1 MQKLITLP
9 VAALLA
15 LAVSGCH
22 LVYTQDVRQGN
33 LLDKTIDQKAV
44 DQLKPGL
51 TKRQVLL
58 LVGTPSV
65 ASPFDQSRWDYVS
78 TYSHRG
84 GPMQISTMTL
94 YFNDDIL
101 ARVDGSPYLENNKN
115 LLKESKKYNV
125 DYPVN
130 DTKGD
135 KDMSGKDDKGS
146 GGDSGND
153 SGSGGGNDS
162 GSGSN

>member
-9 VAALLA
+9 VVALLA

-22 LVYTQDVRQGN
+22 LVYTPDVRQGN

-65 ASPFDQSRWDYVS
+65 ATPFDQSRWDYVS

-84 GPMQISTMTL
+84 GPMQVGTMSL
-94 YFNDDIL
+94 YFDNDTL
-101 ARVDGSPYLENNKN
+101 ARVEGSPFLENNKN
-115 LLKESKKYNV
+115 LLKESKKYHV

-130 DTKGD
+130 ESGGD
-135 KDMSGKDDKGS
+135 KDIKGKDDKDS
-146 GGDSGND
+146 GGDSGGSD
-153 SGSGGGNDS
+153 SH
-162 GSGSN
+162 

>member
-1 MQKLITLP
+1 MQKLISLP
-9 VAALLA
+9 VVAVLA

-22 LVYTQDVRQGN
+22 LVYTPDVRQGN

-58 LVGTPSV
+58 LLGTPSV
-65 ASPFDQSRWDYVS
+65 TSPFDQSRWDYTS

-84 GPMQISTMTL
+84 GPMQVSTMTL
-94 YFNDDIL
+94 YFDNDTL
-101 ARVDGSPYLENNKN
+101 ARVEGSPFLESNKN
-115 LLKESKKYNV
+115 LLKESKKFHV

-130 DTKGD
+130 EAKGD
-135 KDMSGKDDKGS
+135 KDIKGKDDKDSGGAAGNPA
-146 GGDSGND
+146 GGDSH
-153 SGSGGGNDS
+153 
-162 GSGSN
+162 

>member
-9 VAALLA
+9 VVALLA
-15 LAVSGCH
+15 LVVSGCH
-22 LVYTQDVRQGN
+22 LVYTPDVRQGN

-58 LVGTPSV
+58 LLGTPSV
-65 ASPFDQSRWDYVS
+65 GTPFDQSCWEYVS

-84 GPMQISTMTL
+84 GPMQVSTMSL
-94 YFNDDIL
+94 YFENDTL
-101 ARVDGSPYLENNKN
+101 ARVEGSPFLENNKN
-115 LLKESKKYNV
+115 LLKESKKYHV

-130 DTKGD
+130 EAKGD
-135 KDMSGKDDKGS
+135 KDIKDKDDKDS
-146 GGDSGND
+146 SGDSAGRD
-153 SGSGGGNDS
+153 SH
-162 GSGSN
+162 

>member
-9 VAALLA
+9 VVALLA

-51 TKRQVLL
+51 TKRQVML

-65 ASPFDQSRWDYVS
+65 ASPFNQSRWDYVS

-101 ARVDGSPYLENNKN
+101 ARVEGSPYLENNKN

-135 KDMSGKDDKGS
+135 KDMSGKDSKDSGGGDSSGNS
-146 GGDSGND
+146 GGDSG
-153 SGSGGGNDS
+153 S
-162 GSGSN
+162 SNN

>member
-9 VAALLA
+9 VVALLA
-15 LAVSGCH
+15 VAVSGCH

-65 ASPFDQSRWDYVS
+65 ASPFNQSRWDYVS

-101 ARVDGSPYLENNKN
+101 ARVEGSPYLENNKN

-125 DYPVN
+125 DDPVN

-135 KDMSGKDDKGS
+135 KDMSGKDDKDS
-146 GGDSGND
+146 GGSSGSDSGSGND
-153 SGSGGGNDS
+153 SGSGSDN
-162 GSGSN
+162 N

>member
-9 VAALLA
+9 VVALLA
-15 LAVSGCH
+15 LGVSGCH

-101 ARVDGSPYLENNKN
+101 ARVDGNPYLENNKN
-115 LLKESKKYNV
+115 LLKASKKLNV
-125 DYPVN
+125 NYSVD

-135 KDMSGKDDKGS
+135 KDSSGKDSKD
-146 GGDSGND
+146 
-153 SGSGGGNDS
+153 SGGGNDS
-162 GSGSN
+162 GSSGSGNNN

>member
-1 MQKLITLP
+1 MQKLIILP
-9 VAALLA
+9 VVALLA

-33 LLDKTIDQKAV
+33 LLDKITDQKAV

-84 GPMQISTMTL
+84 GPMQISKMTL

-101 ARVDGSPYLENNKN
+101 ARVEGSPYLENNKN
-115 LLKESKKYNV
+115 LLKESKKLNV
-125 DYPVN
+125 DYSVN
-130 DTKGD
+130 DAKGD
-135 KDMSGKDDKGS
+135 KDMSGKNSKDS
-146 GGDSGND
+146 GGDSGN
-153 SGSGGGNDS
+153 SSGGGN
-162 GSGSN
+162 N

>member
-9 VAALLA
+9 VVALLA

-65 ASPFDQSRWDYVS
+65 ASPFNQSRWDYVS

-94 YFNDDIL
+94 YFNDDTL
-101 ARVDGSPYLENNKN
+101 ARVEGSPYLENNKN
-115 LLKESKKYNV
+115 LLKESKKLNV
-125 DYPVN
+125 NYSVD

-135 KDMSGKDDKGS
+135 KDTSGKDSKDS
-146 GGDSGND
+146 GGDSSGD
-153 SGSGGGNDS
+153 SGN
-162 GSGSN
+162 GSGNNN

>member
-9 VAALLA
+9 VVALLA

-22 LVYTQDVRQGN
+22 LVYTPDVRQGN

-65 ASPFDQSRWDYVS
+65 ATPFDQSRWDYTS

-84 GPMQISTMTL
+84 GPMQVSTMTL
-94 YFNDDIL
+94 YFNNDTL
-101 ARVDGSPYLENNKN
+101 ARVEGSPFLENNKN
-115 LLKESKKYNV
+115 LLKESKKYHV
-125 DYPVN
+125 DYPV
-130 DTKGD
+130 DESKGD
-135 KDMSGKDDKGS
+135 KSIKSKDDQGS
-146 GGDSGND
+146 GS
-153 SGSGGGNDS
+153 DS
-162 GSGSN
+162 GSGSGSGDDSSNN

>member
-9 VAALLA
+9 VVALLA

-22 LVYTQDVRQGN
+22 LVYTPDVRQGN

-58 LVGTPSV
+58 LVGTPSM
-65 ASPFDQSRWDYVS
+65 ATPFDQSRWDYTS

-84 GPMQISTMTL
+84 GPMQVSTMTL
-94 YFNDDIL
+94 YFNNDTL
-101 ARVDGSPYLENNKN
+101 ARVEGSPFLENNKN
-115 LLKESKKYNV
+115 LLKESKKYHV
-125 DYPVN
+125 DYPV
-130 DTKGD
+130 DESKGD
-135 KDMSGKDDKGS
+135 KSIKSKDDQGS
-146 GGDSGND
+146 GS
-153 SGSGGGNDS
+153 DS
-162 GSGSN
+162 GSGSGSGDDSSNN

>member
-9 VAALLA
+9 VVALLA

-101 ARVDGSPYLENNKN
+101 ARVEGNPYLENNKN
-115 LLKESKKYNV
+115 LLKESKKLNV
-125 DYPVN
+125 NYSVN
-130 DTKGD
+130 DAKGD
-135 KDMSGKDDKGS
+135 KDTSSKDDKDS
-146 GGDSGND
+146 GGS
-153 SGSGGGNDS
+153 SGGN
-162 GSGSN
+162 N

>member
-9 VAALLA
+9 VVALLA

-22 LVYTQDVRQGN
+22 LIYTPDVRQGN

-65 ASPFDQSRWDYVS
+65 ATPFDQSRWDYTS

-84 GPMQISTMTL
+84 GPMQVSTMTL
-94 YFNDDIL
+94 YFNNDTL
-101 ARVDGSPYLENNKN
+101 ARVEGSPFLENNKN

-125 DYPVN
+125 DYPV
-130 DTKGD
+130 DESKGD
-135 KDMSGKDDKGS
+135 KDIKGKDDKGS
-146 GGDSGND
+146 GSDSSSGND
-153 SGSGGGNDS
+153 SSGGSDS
-162 GSGSN
+162 NS

>member
-9 VAALLA
+9 VVALLA
-15 LAVSGCH
+15 FAVSGCH

-51 TKRQVLL
+51 TKRQVLV

-84 GPMQISTMTL
+84 GPMQTSTMTL
-94 YFNDDIL
+94 FFNNDIL
-101 ARVDGSPYLENNKN
+101 ARVEGSPYLENNKN
-115 LLKESKKYNV
+115 LLKESKKLNV
-125 DYPVN
+125 NYSVN

-135 KDMSGKDDKGS
+135 KDTSGKDS
-146 GGDSGND
+146 QDSGN
-153 SGSGGGNDS
+153 GSGDGN
-162 GSGSN
+162 N

>member
-1 MQKLITLP
+1 MHKLITLP
-9 VAALLA
+9 VVAALA

-51 TKRQVLL
+51 TKRQVML

-65 ASPFDQSRWDYVS
+65 ATPFDQSRWDYTS

-84 GPMQISTMTL
+84 GPMQVSTMTL
-94 YFNDDIL
+94 YFNNDIL
-101 ARVDGSPYLENNKN
+101 ARVEGSPYLESNKN
-115 LLKESKKYNV
+115 LLKESKKLNV
-125 DYPVN
+125 NYSVD
-130 DTKGD
+130 DAKGD
-135 KDMSGKDDKGS
+135 KDMSGKDSKDS
-146 GGDSGND
+146 GGF
-153 SGSGGGNDS
+153 GG
-162 GSGSN
+162 GSGSDGGDDSQGSH